1 MNKNYCVYEHVF
13 PNGKK
18 YIGISCDAE
27 KRWRNGKGYE
37 TQPKIARAIN
47 KYGWNNIKH
56 EVLIDGLTQEQAEKI
71 EALLIQAYDS
81 IENGYNTSIGG
92 NKINASYLNEHVLH
106 MIRESKEIDEKY
118 GCEQKDDDII
128 SIAEKAKY
136 DKEYADI
143 FNRAD
148 ELIET
153 IYDEYKKYKG
163 TSIMIDFAEVRV
175 DCYWWT
181 MARVISNS
189 MPEGKSPYWDF
200 WRKQTWQLEGNVE

>member
-1 MNKNYCVYEHVF
+1 MTSDV
-13 PNGKK
+13 
-18 YIGISCDAE
+18 E

-37 TQPKIARAIN
+37 TQGKIANAI
-47 KYGWNNIKH
+47 KHFGWNNIKH

-92 NKINASYLNEHVLH
+92 DKINASYLNEHVLH
-106 MIRESKEIDEKY
+106 MIRESKRIDELY
-118 GCEQKDDDII
+118 GYEQKDDDII

-136 DKEYADI
+136 NKEDADI

-153 IYDEYKKYKG
+153 KYNEYKKYKR
-163 TSIMIDFAEVRV
+163 TTLIIDFAEVRI

-189 MPEGKSPYWDF
+189 MPEGKTPYWDF
-200 WRKQTWQLEGNVE
+200 WRKQTWQNG